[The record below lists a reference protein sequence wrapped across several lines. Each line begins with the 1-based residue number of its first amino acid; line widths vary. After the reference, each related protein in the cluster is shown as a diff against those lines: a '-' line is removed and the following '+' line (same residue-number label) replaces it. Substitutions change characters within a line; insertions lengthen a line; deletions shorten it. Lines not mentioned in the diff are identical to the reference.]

1 MVLVV
6 SHVEDVVICVHKMVV
21 GKWTVDVETYK
32 CKAVV
37 VTYKRMEEV
46 VIEMVE
52 VETCSNKEVK
62 EKVMIEV
69 VIYNSMVVS
78 EMVMVVVVIYKCME
92 VAMVEKVEEVTYR
105 YTVEVVEICNNI
117 VMEVVETSMTEV
129 AVVRH
134 KHKGL

>member
-1 MVLVV
+1 
-6 SHVEDVVICVHKMVV
+6 
-21 GKWTVDVETYK
+21 
-32 CKAVV
+32 
-37 VTYKRMEEV
+37 
-46 VIEMVE
+46 
-52 VETCSNKEVK
+52 
-62 EKVMIEV
+62 MIEV